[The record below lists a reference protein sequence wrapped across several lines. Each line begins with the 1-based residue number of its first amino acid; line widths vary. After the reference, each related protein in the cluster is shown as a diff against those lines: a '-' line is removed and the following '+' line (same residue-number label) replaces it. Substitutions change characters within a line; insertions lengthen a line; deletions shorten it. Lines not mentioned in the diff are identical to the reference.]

1 MVKILTVDQASAYI
15 EVGGKLIRVDQVG
28 AYIEQSATL
37 TRVDQVG
44 AYIETLEPFSA
55 DPYGPKIQVI

>member
-1 MVKILTVDQASAYI
+1 MVKILT
-15 EVGGKLIRVDQVG
+15 VDQVG